1 MVSHHTADQHT
12 FRVYMEDVDAMGI
25 VYHANYLCFYERA
38 RTELLRKKELMLS
51 DLMAK
56 NVLFAINELVVH
68 YRYPAK
74 LDDVLTISTEMN
86 EIKNCSF
93 VFEQQ
98 IHNQE
103 QRLISDAR
111 IKVVCVNSD
120 LKPQKVPDIL
130 IK

>member
-1 MVSHHTADQHT
+1 MSQHTADQHT

-51 DLMAK
+51 ELMAK
-56 NVLFAINELVVH
+56 NVLFAINELVVQ

-74 LDDVLTISTEMN
+74 LDDVLTVSTAMK

-130 IK
+130 IKQ